1 MRQRTMVKG
10 GVWFACAS
18 VLALQLS
25 PAYAEDLKIIRD
37 VGFETP
43 ESVEY
48 DSENDLYLVS
58 NINGHPL
65 VADDNGFVSK
75 VSPNGDVIDL
85 KWLESRPGQFSLH
98 APKGLAISEDRLFVA
113 DLSEIHVFRLSDGE
127 HLNSVPVRGASLLN
141 GITPG
146 PTGSVMVTD
155 TGYKM
160 DGEVI
165 SSAGTEAVYQVWPDG
180 RVEAIFDNGTLG
192 HPNGIFY
199 AGEDQILIVTWDSG
213 ELLTLDST
221 GKVTALPKP
230 PSGTL
235 DGVEKLADGRI
246 LVSSWEA
253 NAIFALAERGAAYT
267 TLLEDIEAPADL
279 GLDTKRNRL
288 LVPLSNTH
296 EVVVYEL
303 EQ

>member
-1 MRQRTMVKG
+1 
-10 GVWFACAS
+10 
-18 VLALQLS
+18 
-25 PAYAEDLKIIRD
+25 
-37 VGFETP
+37 
-43 ESVEY
+43 
-48 DSENDLYLVS
+48 
-58 NINGHPL
+58 
-65 VADDNGFVSK
+65 
-75 VSPNGDVIDL
+75 
-85 KWLESRPGQFSLH
+85 
-98 APKGLAISEDRLFVA
+98 
-113 DLSEIHVFRLSDGE
+113 
-127 HLNSVPVRGASLLN
+127 
-141 GITPG
+141 
-146 PTGSVMVTD
+146 MVTD

-199 AGEDQILIVTWDSG
+199 AGEEQILIVTWDSG

-221 GKVTALPKP
+221 GKVAALPKP

-253 NAIFALAERGAAYT
+253 NAIFALAESGAYT
-267 TLLEDIEAPADL
+267 TLLENIEAPADL

-288 LVPLSNTH
+288 LVPLSNSH
-296 EVVVYEL
+296 EVVLYQLV
-303 EQ
+303 Q